1 MVFSHIA
8 ITSDD
13 PFLIEEWYVKNFNFR
28 RARLIPLG
36 EDNQIIF
43 IKNEQN
49 IYLEIF
55 KSNGKSPISLPENDG
70 YPYTGFRHIA
80 FQVDDI
86 DEALK
91 GIEGYQIS
99 LGPLSFDDFIKGW
112 RTVWLKDPDGNIVE
126 VSQGYK
132 DDDSL

>member
-8 ITSDD
+8 LTSND
-13 PFLIEEWYVKNFNFR
+13 PFKLEKWYIDNFNFK

-36 EDNQIIF
+36 DDNQIIF

-55 KSNGKSPISLPENDG
+55 KANGASSIALPENDG
-70 YPYTGFRHIA
+70 YPFVGIRHIA
-80 FQVDDI
+80 FQVENLDD
-86 DEALK
+86 ALSNLK
-91 GIEGYQIS
+91 DYNVS
-99 LGPLSFDDFIKGW
+99 LGPLAFEDFIPGW
-112 RTVWLKDPDGNIVE
+112 KTIWLKDPDGNIVE

-132 DDDSL
+132 DE